1 MYKLTKTLLTMECD
15 YEVDYHEDEEM
26 AIELLNQLGYKTRKN
41 L

>member
-1 MYKLTKTLLTMECD
+1 MINKLQTLLTMECD

-26 AIELLNQLGYKTRKN
+26 AIELLNQLGYKTKKT